1 MSMDVDEAFLQAFSE
16 VIRGQISA
24 KREVKIEGIG
34 LFKAGHENQYQ
45 QKYQDGRV
53 VMMPP
58 KDTIEFIPDRK
69 WTNG

>member
-1 MSMDVDEAFLQAFSE
+1 MDEAFLQAFSE
-16 VIRGQISA
+16 VIREQISEN
-24 KREVKIEGIG
+24 REMNIDGIG
-34 LFKAGHENQYQ
+34 IFKAGHENQYQ

-58 KDTIEFIPDRK
+58 KDTIEFIPDKK